1 MSHEKQIQEFD
12 VVIVGAGL
20 AGLYQLL
27 KLRQL
32 GLTAVI
38 IEKADQVGGTW
49 HWNRYPGARCDIP
62 SLEYSYQ
69 FDEDLQQEWNWSEK
83 YSAQPEILE
92 YINHVADKYEL
103 RDDINFEEEVTSA
116 FFDESC
122 SKWNINTSKG
132 QSVSYTHLTLPTI
145 LLV

>member
-1 MSHEKQIQEFD
+1 MSHEKQTQEFD

-62 SLEYSYQ
+62 S
-69 FDEDLQQEWNWSEK
+69 
-83 YSAQPEILE
+83 
-92 YINHVADKYEL
+92 
-103 RDDINFEEEVTSA
+103 
-116 FFDESC
+116 
-122 SKWNINTSKG
+122 
-132 QSVSYTHLTLPTI
+132 
-145 LLV
+145 